1 MARQKYAMHPGEKIV
16 YKTSCVRHG
25 GWGGYT
31 DALIVTNQSVIWEKY
46 GVLNQF
52 RGFER
57 FDASHIHQ
65 VIVGKASNGGKQL
78 ELYMGERIETF
89 TLQSADETE
98 LNVLAIA
105 INDQSN
111 PGAAVHDMNY
121 YQNLLSEAKAS
132 GRLPTLRKKARHIQE
147 TLGVA
152 MGAALGVCAGH
163 CRRRYEKSAGFRRL
177 SSDRGH
183 KRRRKSGGPEKAE
196 GTAVEDKVPKAI
208 GSEKISVKEQM
219 EMLQNL
225 KELLDAGVV
234 TQEEFQQKKREI
246 LGS

>member
-25 GWGGYT
+25 VWGGYT

-89 TLQSADETE
+89 TLQSADEVE

-105 INDQSN
+105 INDQIN
-111 PGAAVHDMNY
+111 PGAAVHDINY

-152 MGAALGVCAGH
+152 MGAALGSALDIAGDATKNLLDSGDF
-163 CRRRYEKSAGFRRL
+163 RVTGVINAVVKAAGQ
-177 SSDRGH
+177 
-183 KRRRKSGGPEKAE
+183 KKAE

-246 LGS
+246 LDS